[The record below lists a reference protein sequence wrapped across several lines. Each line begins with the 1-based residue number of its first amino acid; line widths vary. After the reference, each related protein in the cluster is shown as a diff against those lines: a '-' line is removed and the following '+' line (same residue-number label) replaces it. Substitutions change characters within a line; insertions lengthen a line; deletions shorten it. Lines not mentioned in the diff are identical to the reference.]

1 MKLSELQKK
10 LIVAARANPPD
21 DRVPYAFEKR
31 ITALLAARPALDRW
45 ALWSRA
51 LWRGAVG
58 SLALLF
64 VFGACSFFLP
74 QNGGG
79 SNDLS
84 QDFENAM
91 LASAD
96 QPDTDNTW

>member
-1 MKLSELQKK
+1 MKASELQKK
-10 LIVAARANPPD
+10 LIAVARANPPG

-31 ITALLAARPALDRW
+31 ITALLATRPVLDRW

-58 SLALLF
+58 CLAVMVLL
-64 VFGACSFFLP
+64 VAGSFFIP
-74 QNGGG
+74 QNGGSPG
-79 SNDLS
+79 DLS
-84 QDFENAM
+84 QDFENTM

-96 QPDTDNTW
+96 QDNDLIW